1 MARLIADLIEQIIQ
15 EGKNKGLDQKGIARK
30 AGISPETLSRAKR
43 ASDLQLSTLVRLA
56 AAVGLRVALVQDRPV
71 LEKILSGDVFGAD
84 RP

>member
-1 MARLIADLIEQIIQ
+1 MSRLIADLITQIVL
-15 EGKNKGLDQKGIARK
+15 EGKNKGLGQKEIAAK

-56 AAVGLRVALVQDRPV
+56 GAVGLRVALVPDRPV